1 MGENVLQFFL
11 TAANVLVL
19 MAFAVPGFL
28 FVKTKSLT
36 SAQISPFSKV
46 LVYAC
51 QPCLQM
57 YAFQT
62 ADCTPALLRNMGLFF
77 LFCTGVQL
85 LMMLAMVLFLRF
97 RLEDV
102 CRRACAASGVFGN
115 VGFLGIPLLQALLPE
130 ETIGE
135 AITLAAVFSLSMN
148 LLAWTGGLF
157 LLTGE
162 KRHIRARAIL
172 LNPSMLTFYL
182 AFPLFLLGVK
192 LPPLVLDAI
201 TLMGRMSTPVCMLV
215 LGMRLA
221 CTPFRQIF
229 TNRYAWRASAGKLL
243 VMPLLALVS
252 VAFLPLPAYF
262 QSTLFLLC
270 CCPSASAVQSFSEI
284 YLPESAVDGKRTTA
298 DTILLS
304 NLLCILTIPL
314 LFLLLQVCVSIF

>member
-1 MGENVLQFFL
+1 MQFFT

-28 FVKTKSLT
+28 FVKTKALS

-51 QPCLQM
+51 QPCLQL

-62 ADCTPALLRNMGLFF
+62 ADCTPALLRDMGLFF

-85 LMMLAMVLFLRF
+85 LMMLVMTLSFRF
-97 RLEDV
+97 RLKDAM
-102 CRRACAASGVFGN
+102 RRACAASGVFGN

-130 ETIGE
+130 ESAAD
-135 AITLAAVFSLSMN
+135 AIALAAAFSLSMN
-148 LLAWTGGLF
+148 LIAWTGGLF

-162 KRHIRARAIL
+162 RKHIRARAML
-172 LNPSMLTFYL
+172 CNPSMLTFYV
-182 AFPLFLLGVK
+182 AFPLFLLGIR
-192 LPPLVLDAI
+192 LPVMALDAV

-221 CTPFRQIF
+221 CTPFRQIVTDRF
-229 TNRYAWRASAGKLL
+229 AWRACAGKLL
-243 VMPLLALVS
+243 VMPLLALAS
-252 VAFLPLPAYF
+252 VAFLPLPYYF
-262 QSTLFLLC
+262 RATLFLLC
-270 CCPSASAVQSFSEI
+270 CCPSASVVQNFSEI
-284 YLPESAVDGKRTTA
+284 YLPDSAVSAKRTAA
-298 DTILLS
+298 DAILLS

-314 LFLLLQVCVSIF
+314 LFLLLQG